1 MTYGI
6 VFAPEAGDQLA
17 GLYGF
22 IARAASASVALRFT
36 ETVVSYC
43 ESLRT
48 FPYRGVQ
55 REDIRPGLRITH
67 YKKRTVV
74 AFAVDADLVSIIGVF
89 YGGQDYEAILRDDAE
104 REQSVED

>member
-1 MTYGI
+1 MSYRT
-6 VFAPEAGDQLA
+6 VFAPEVGDQLA
-17 GLYGF
+17 ALYGY
-22 IARAASASVALRFT
+22 IASAASAGIALRYT

-48 FPYRGVQ
+48 FPYRGVP

-67 YKKRTVV
+67 FKRRTIV
-74 AFAVDADLVSIIGVF
+74 AFAVDAELVSIIGVF
-89 YGGQDYEAILRDDAE
+89 YGGQDNEAILRDDAD